1 MSVIIPFQDI
11 YAKAIGLFD
20 DPKITAAYNSNLMQF
35 YKLMYV
41 YLQNSIS
48 LFNNPLSVVRLI
60 SNYEEPNGLMEIF
73 ESDGETV
80 VFHLDEA
87 FQLIEGSV
95 YCFVADGEQVEA
107 TIDKTNRT
115 ITFPEKLPLGKQ
127 FSIEQYFAGQFVC
140 DMSHLSS
147 SALVQMNIVSNIKD
161 ILSRLLVKSW
171 GENKRNFLL
180 DIQNILTDS
189 DFGLHSSSSALR
201 AKNSWIEQLEEEI
214 MQYQNKLAWNIR
226 MSNG

>member
-80 VFHLDEA
+80 EFKLDET

-95 YCFVADGEQVEA
+95 YCFVADGEAVQA
-107 TIDKTNRT
+107 TIDKVKRT
-115 ITFPEKLPLGKQ
+115 VIFPEVLPLGKQ

-171 GENKRNFLL
+171 GENQRNFLL

-201 AKNSWIEQLEEEI
+201 AKNIWVEQLDEEI